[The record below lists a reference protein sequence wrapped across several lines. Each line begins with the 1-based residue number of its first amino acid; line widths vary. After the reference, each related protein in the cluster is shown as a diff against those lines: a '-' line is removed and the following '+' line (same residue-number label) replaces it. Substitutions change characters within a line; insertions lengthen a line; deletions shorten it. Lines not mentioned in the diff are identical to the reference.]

1 MNLVNPN
8 QNNPVFQQAQQGL
21 SQIPRPSVRNK
32 AAIKDFYEYAGPKY
46 GYITKYKEGFIPD
59 FDNET
64 YYANKQSG
72 IDVTLAGLKQFG
84 NLFANQFLN
93 NFSQYGR
100 DVTALATLDASKLWD
115 SDMASGAAQT
125 AKAQQLL
132 NPIFRTPEMAEF
144 EMEQA
149 TGKRGIF
156 SAFTKFLPGSPGAGR
171 FRSELLGQAGFSLG
185 ALGAYGVESL
195 ALAGLTAPAG
205 GAGGLANAA
214 MKAPKLARTIYS
226 MFRTGDQLR
235 DITTARRAVQTSRAL
250 KKLVNNVPTVIR
262 RSNLAAS
269 ESALEANM
277 AALEFKEQELRV
289 RGLDSRLP
297 TSEELSSLAKDTE
310 EVGDFTF
317 GWNMPILLASNA
329 LFLSN
334 VANGRFLL
342 PKTANLSEHLLSKG
356 AKFMTYKQAAKE
368 GLLTFGDR
376 LRKAGMYLPMLNLQE
391 GFEEGAQR
399 VASQTAKKYFSQ
411 TNNLYGETIKSQ
423 ALVAGEEIHNTLT
436 TAEGWNEIAAGIIN
450 GMGMSMSRAG
460 INRALGNTKVGQ
472 KLGLM
477 SPSKKEE
484 NLVNIASKVNE
495 QVSKYVQSSVVN
507 GPQTHNASQQLES
520 AAGTAAEAGKGN
532 QKSARDFRQDS
543 KYSLFSLGRRYGITD
558 AIIDNAVLELKE
570 AVEKDP
576 SLESSLGENS
586 DIDTL
591 GFDLK
596 QEAGV
601 YNKKMDAA
609 MTNLGAVRDRLTTD
623 IAKQA
628 HDVAVDVLVRLDMG
642 ADNAFSRGRT
652 MMEELKTRAQESSDA
667 AKIVEV
673 LDAISTPESLV
684 GLVAR
689 VGSSIQQREEANKG
703 VEMTEGQREVF
714 DLEISEEKNYL
725 GVLQNLRDTF
735 LDKNGKLKSDVTANE
750 ASLAVVTG
758 FSNFDGRFVDR
769 EFQQKLAD
777 YLDIE
782 TEGSSM
788 RELFNKVQD
797 PQLFE
802 QNFLKGFVQE
812 AKKAATQQ
820 AKAIEAKDTSTTGT
834 ITDEDYQQALSNIP
848 IFVVAKVENL
858 LKDITEQN
866 GKFLFGNREYTTEK
880 EAIDVA
886 INSLNLNETDKASV
900 MNAIGPFVRK
910 SKQSAAAEDVSTET
924 QEEDETGMNVVVPQG
939 KEEPNTKEE
948 IEERNKKY
956 SLSRSTPGNIVTHF
970 FDKALAKVYS
980 VYEKYL
986 YKFAGE
992 NVKQGIEKMKKLYSN
1007 NITVV
1012 SIHLNDSLV
1021 PNLRKGTE
1029 STNTLQ
1035 SDITSNGYVAIEEP
1049 EAGRIFVIV
1058 PGDRNAAAL
1067 VLAEQLNLFINPE
1080 IDAAFQPIRTGSLG
1094 GMVVDTNIPFDGKIK
1109 DSRREMSKLLVG
1121 DKVKIVIPA
1130 NDLNTKLVQDW
1141 VQQGSQQDKLDEIKN
1156 SIYITIMSGGKVV
1169 GVMRAGDFAMQT
1181 SQSSASITRFRN
1193 QVITDDVIT
1202 NLTQGIASN
1211 VGTLNVSS
1219 KVNLFNINY
1228 NEDGT
1233 MSWTSLKDYIE
1244 AAKANKYLDV
1254 DVFIATSRDIIT
1266 NSKGKVFYR
1275 AQLGRTSDFK
1285 VGAVYAVIT
1294 EDKTTR
1300 TVVQAATDS
1309 TTTFD
1314 ITDLQDPNVGV
1325 DGIAEQVEIFLKPNE
1340 SPTISTRIGVNL
1352 SAYSKSQSTRVDTN
1366 KLKKQFNDKVVSEGK
1381 KIIVVT
1387 RKGDVVLLH
1396 SAELSGPNNQ
1406 QIVGRDIS
1414 GKERAIGLK
1423 EVVEFQKVSA
1433 DVSVSETMKA
1443 NFEHKNTS
1451 RGIKGNKTK
1460 GYTGQ
1465 EVLDVLGPYLDG
1477 AQRAFLLSYLKTG
1490 GKIYFYNDPKMP
1502 NGGGFFRF
1510 TRGSVSWENGL
1521 KQGSNLIGINIYKF
1535 TSLEQSGSSQDKI
1548 NDFLREVLGHE
1559 IIHALAHYAL
1569 TSRKS
1574 NDDITAEQRE
1584 RIQEYKKEL
1593 KALRKEVKGLWDK
1606 DKNRPNLPQANY
1618 VFKTGTEEELL
1629 TYAMTNAT
1637 FAKWLDSQVVGQQEG
1652 EVKDTLWN
1660 RFKEIIRNIVSEV
1673 FTGNKT
1679 YLDKVNE
1686 IADKYLVLNDFS
1698 VVNLTEEFGPGSI
1711 VTEDSP
1717 SRVSLLSET
1726 EKEFLEFRENAT
1738 PFEQEQWIIEN
1749 GQEGDSFDITGGTV
1763 VVINERTDT
1772 QLRTTR
1778 DGLLNIIGFEEAY
1791 DPNEIIDR
1799 QVLSDI
1805 ITRENNGIPLT
1816 AREHLIKVYNTTAY
1830 RILKGQL
1837 KSVEARLKTTQEAY
1851 LIETIKDNL
1860 ADKIGERVE
1869 TVLAILSETYLASV
1883 IAKNRPT
1890 TMSQLV
1896 TMSEGISEEEKNA
1909 ILNSLGI
1916 GDYTLMWAYV
1926 TQADKVFNIK
1936 QLENLRNIIEGNF
1949 TTFQS
1954 VVNLNN
1960 TIVFDRQT
1968 PDNLS
1973 NRLQAARQ
1981 YFQNVFNSM
1990 SIAMPNLDRIESLP
2004 QNSFRAVM
2012 NAFGTFMAASKSTTT
2027 ELFNSLVDLRRK
2039 LVDFGIDLDFGGLIY
2054 TRKGTNSNIINKN
2067 EEFALMELDDVV
2079 MSNEFVRLIE
2089 QGGNIGYVLNEEN
2102 GGIVEFDFNDLT
2114 MMSTQDSIQYDVVS
2128 NFLAQ
2133 FGMQMSPE
2141 YFQAYIQVN
2150 GGTSVML
2157 ERMDSQYKEFNSN
2170 RGQLDMETST
2180 FEDYY
2185 GAPYTIVPSS
2195 ESYIDEK
2202 KADEDLNEKTCK

>member
-1 MNLVNPN
+1 M
-8 QNNPVFQQAQQGL
+8 
-21 SQIPRPSVRNK
+21 
-32 AAIKDFYEYAGPKY
+32 AG
-46 GYITKYKEGFIPD
+46 I
-59 FDNET
+59 
-64 YYANKQSG
+64 
-72 IDVTLAGLKQFG
+72 KQFG

-100 DVTALATLDASKLWD
+100 DVNALATLDASKLWD
-115 SDMASGAAQT
+115 SDYASGAAQT
-125 AKAQQLL
+125 AKAQQFL
-132 NPIFRTPEMAEF
+132 NPIFRTPEMAQF
-144 EMEQA
+144 EREQA
-149 TGKRGIF
+149 TGQRGPF

-185 ALGAYGVESL
+185 ALGAYGLESL
-195 ALAGLTAPAG
+195 ALAGITAPAG
-205 GAGGLANAA
+205 GAGGFANAA
-214 MKAPKLARTIYS
+214 LKAPKLARTIYS

-235 DITTARRAVQTSRAL
+235 DVTTARRAVQTSRSL
-250 KKLVNNVPTVIR
+250 KKLANSIPTVIR
-262 RSNLAAS
+262 RTNLAAS

-277 AALEFKEQELRV
+277 AALEFKDKEYKLRFNK
-289 RGLDSRLP
+289 DLP
-297 TSEELSSLAKDTE
+297 NSEALASLTKDIQ

-329 LFLSN
+329 LFLGN
-334 VANGRFLL
+334 VGNGKFLL

-356 AKFMTYKQAAKE
+356 AKFMTYKQAAKQ

-376 LRKAGMYLPMLNLQE
+376 VRKAGMYLPMLNLQE

-399 VASQTAKKYFSQ
+399 VASETAKKYFSQ
-411 TNNLYGETIKSQ
+411 TNNLFGETIKSQ
-423 ALVAGEEIHNTLT
+423 ALIAGEEIHHTLT

-460 INRALGNTKVGQ
+460 INRALGNTRVGK

-477 SPSKKEE
+477 SPSRREE
-484 NLVNIASKVNE
+484 NLVGVATKVNE
-495 QVSKYVQSSVVN
+495 QVKKYVQANVVN

-558 AIIDNAVLELKE
+558 AIIDNAVSELKE
-570 AVEKDP
+570 AVRNDP
-576 SLESSLGENS
+576 SLKSSLGENS

-596 QEAGV
+596 QEAEV

-609 MTNLGAVRDRLTTD
+609 MTNLGSVRDKLTSD
-623 IAKQA
+623 VAKQA
-628 HDVAVDVLVRLDMG
+628 HDAAVDVLVRLDMG
-642 ADNAFSRGRT
+642 ADNAFSRGRK

-689 VGSSIQQREEANKG
+689 VGSSIQQREEANRG
-703 VEMTEGQREVF
+703 VEMTKEQREVF
-714 DLEISEEKNYL
+714 DLEISEEKKYL
-725 GVLQNLRDTF
+725 SVLQSLRDTF
-735 LDKNGKLKSDVTANE
+735 LDKNGKLKTDVTANE
-750 ASLAVVTG
+750 ASLAVITE
-758 FSNFDGRFVDR
+758 FSNFDGRFADR

-782 TEGSSM
+782 TEGSSI

-802 QNFLKGFVQE
+802 QNFLKGFVRE
-812 AKKAATQQ
+812 ANKAAAQQEKATQ
-820 AKAIEAKDTSTTGT
+820 AEDTNTTGA
-834 ITDEDYQQALSNIP
+834 ITDNEYQTALSNIP
-848 IFVVAKVENL
+848 IFVVARVEEA
-858 LKDITEQN
+858 LKGITQQE
-866 GKFLFGNREYTTEK
+866 GKFLFGNIEYTTEK
-880 EAIDVA
+880 EAIDAA
-886 INSLNLNETDKASV
+886 INSLNLKEADKASV
-900 MNAIGPFVRK
+900 MAVIGPFMRK
-910 SKQSAAAEDVSTET
+910 AKQSSDTSDVSTET
-924 QEEDETGMNVVVPQG
+924 QEEAETGMNMATPQQQ
-939 KEEPNTKEE
+939 EEPNTKQE

-956 SLSRSTPGNIVTHF
+956 SISRSTPRNIVTHF
-970 FDKALAKVYS
+970 FDKALAKMYS

-992 NVKQGIEKMKKLYSN
+992 NVKTGIEKMKKLYSN

-1012 SIHLNDSLV
+1012 SIHLNNSLV

-1035 SDITSNGYVAIEEP
+1035 SDITANGYVAIEEP
-1049 EAGRIFVIV
+1049 EAGRIFVVI
-1058 PGDRNAAAL
+1058 PGDKNAAAT

-1080 IDAAFQPIRTGSLG
+1080 IDAAFQPIRTGSMG

-1109 DSRREMSKLLVG
+1109 SSRIEMSKLLVG

-1169 GVMRAGDFAMQT
+1169 GLMRAGDFAMQT
-1181 SQSSASITRFRN
+1181 SQSSAAITRFRN

-1211 VGTLNVSS
+1211 VGTLSVSS

-1233 MSWTSLKDYIE
+1233 MAWTNLKDYIE
-1244 AAKANKYLDV
+1244 AAKDNKYLDV

-1266 NSKGKVFYR
+1266 NSEGKVFYR

-1314 ITDLQDPNVGV
+1314 ITTLQDPNVGV

-1352 SAYSKSQSTRVDTN
+1352 SAYSKSQSTRVDIN

-1443 NFEHKNTS
+1443 NFEYKNTS
-1451 RGIKGNKTK
+1451 KGIKGNKTK
-1460 GYTGQ
+1460 GYTAQ

-1477 AQRAFLLSYLKTG
+1477 AQRAFLLSYQKTG

-1502 NGGGFFRF
+1502 SGGGFFRF

-1569 TSRKS
+1569 HSTKS

-1584 RIQEYKKEL
+1584 RIKEYKKEL
-1593 KALRKEVKGLWDK
+1593 RALRKEVKSLWDK
-1606 DKNRPNLPQANY
+1606 DKNRPSLPEADY
-1618 VFKTGTEEELL
+1618 LFRRGDVEELL

-1660 RFKEIIRNIVSEV
+1660 RFKEIIRKIVSEV
-1673 FTGNKT
+1673 FNGNKT

-1711 VTEDSP
+1711 VTEDFP
-1717 SRVSLLSET
+1717 SRISLLSET

-1749 GQEGDSFDITGGTV
+1749 GQEGDSFEVTGGPAI
-1763 VVINERTDT
+1763 VIKERTDT

-1778 DGLLNIIGFEEAY
+1778 DGLINIIGLEEAY
-1791 DPNEIIDR
+1791 DPNELINR
-1799 QVLSDI
+1799 QVLNDI

-1816 AREHLIKVYNTTAY
+1816 VREHLIKVYNSVAY
-1830 RILKGQL
+1830 RTLKGQI
-1837 KSVEARLKTTQEAY
+1837 KSVKSKLKTTQEAY
-1851 LIETIKDNL
+1851 LIDTIKDNL
-1860 ADKIGERVE
+1860 SEKMGERVE
-1869 TVLAILSETYLASV
+1869 TVLSILAETYLVSV
-1883 IAKNRPT
+1883 LEKNRPK

-1896 TMSEGISEEEKNA
+1896 AMSEGISAEEKDVL
-1909 ILNSLGI
+1909 LNSIGI
-1916 GDYTLMWAYV
+1916 GDYTLMWSYV

-1936 QLENLRNIIEGNF
+1936 ELRNLRNIIEGNF

-1973 NRLQAARQ
+1973 NRLQAARR

-1990 SIAMPNLDRIESLP
+1990 SIAMPNLERIESLP
-2004 QNSFRAVM
+2004 QDSYRAVM
-2012 NAFGTFMAASKSTTT
+2012 NAFGTFMAASKGTTT
-2027 ELFNSLVDLRRK
+2027 ELFNSLVALRTQ
-2039 LVDFGIDLDFGGLIY
+2039 LINFGIDLDFGSLIY
-2054 TRKGTNSNIINKN
+2054 TRKGRNDNVINRN
-2067 EEFALMELDDVV
+2067 TEFALMELDDVI
-2079 MSNEFVRLIE
+2079 MSDDFVSMIE
-2089 QGGNIGYVLNEEN
+2089 QGGNVGYVLNEEN
-2102 GGIVEFDFNDLT
+2102 GGVVEFDFDTLT
-2114 MMSTQDSIQYDVVS
+2114 MMSNKDSIQFDVVS

-2150 GGTSVML
+2150 GSTSAML
-2157 ERMDSQYKEFNSN
+2157 ERMDSQYKKFNSN

-2185 GAPYTIVPSS
+2185 GAPYTTVPSA

-2202 KADEDLNEKTCK
+2202 KAEEDLNEKTCK